1 MISQSFLYIFFLQLF
16 MHRFAVA
23 LHAVTAP
30 LGALFVAGR
39 AQKSSRALGGYIFF
53 MQVAAAAPMH
63 ALC

>member
-1 MISQSFLYIFFLQLF
+1 

-30 LGALFVAGR
+30 LGALSVAGR
-39 AQKSSRALGGYIFF
+39 AQKSSSALGGYSFF